1 MILLATFVSV
11 SMASGMSSG
20 SSQVPSIEV
29 QQIKVPSQTTTGG
42 GFGAYSPENTKI
54 LCERMGQTYKLSLLA
69 TLPNSTTVVMTCVK
83 DSLSEYA
90 S

>member
-11 SMASGMSSG
+11 SIMSG

-29 QQIKVPSQTTTGG
+29 EQIKVPAQGTNG

-54 LCERMGQTYKLSLLA
+54 LCERMGQAYKLSLVGA
-69 TLPNSTTVVMTCVK
+69 LPNGTTVTMTCVK

>member
-11 SMASGMSSG
+11 SIMSG

-29 QQIKVPSQTTTGG
+29 EQIKVPSQTTTGG
-42 GFGAYSPENTKI
+42 GFGTYSPENTKI
-54 LCERMGQTYKLSLLA
+54 LCERMGQAYKLSLVG
-69 TLPNSTTVVMTCVK
+69 TLPNGTTVTMTCVK
-83 DSLSEYA
+83 DSLAEYA